1 MSGECKSGPLESGP
15 PLLVLLNSL
24 LLFRT
29 RAAWSMQRRN
39 FLADDWIVW
48 SFVNIDLRPMS
59 IIFGNVSIGEDRLDR
74 TFRNAGIAI
83 DTSVGIDVKTIGKF
97 VKSFHRT
104 DSRAVGIFA
113 INT

>member
-1 MSGECKSGPLESGP
+1 
-15 PLLVLLNSL
+15 
-24 LLFRT
+24 
-29 RAAWSMQRRN
+29 
-39 FLADDWIVW
+39 LADDWIVW

-59 IIFGNVSIGEDRLDR
+59 IIFGNVSVGEDCLYR

-83 DTSVGIDVKTIGKF
+83 DTSVGVDVKTIREL